1 MKKHTSHF
9 FVTIMD
15 GCIIKLLFI
24 MILSFCC
31 SSLSAQITYKLVQVT
46 SVSAGGLYVFE
57 QDGYVMSNSISSNAL
72 TTTNSFSTTGLTGNE
87 SYIWTLEIATGGFK
101 MKNVSV
107 SKYLANSSSTSLSLE
122 SKSKDASIWSFNIDG
137 TAIIQNVSNDNRYL
151 GYTAAASYVYKAY
164 GTSSL
169 SSSTYPHAIR
179 IYQLQ
184 SEKSDAN
191 TKWYMDNS
199 KSEELTYIDINKLN
213 GAGPFYLDTKSSGA
227 KTYESSDTEVATI
240 DEIGNITLVKY
251 GTTVITA
258 TVAEDE
264 TYNGSTASFVL
275 TVADEYV
282 DVLNY
287 YNIGN
292 STNLFAEFS
301 GLVGCSGALYKGY
314 TSGMNK
320 TVRLNTDFKNSILTT
335 GTAGVVKRI
344 EVKWNSSTTD
354 ERTITVYGKN
364 TAYSNLDAS
373 GASLGTPLGTIV
385 KGTSTEINLVNN
397 GMDYAFIDLAVD
409 DVLSVDYIVIEWESA
424 IITLSEAGKG
434 YKTFCYS
441 KPLDFSGVSGLTAY
455 VATVEDGIAIFEP
468 VEGSV
473 PANTGLLLYGEANT
487 VYNVPCVLSSNT
499 DVSGNVL
506 VGVTEATNVG
516 AGIYVLMNVEGNVA
530 FYRTSN
536 TFEVGANSAYIPSGV
551 SASKALTMSFVGV
564 PTIINNPSEIRQIPD
579 TREVMYNIAGQIVGE
594 DYKGFV
600 VKGGKKYLYN
610 RK

>member
-46 SVSAGGLYVFE
+46 SVNAGGLYVFE
-57 QDGYVMSNSISSNAL
+57 QDGYVMSNSVNKSNEL
-72 TTTNSFSTTGLTGNE
+72 LTTNSYETTGLTGTE
-87 SYIWTLEIATGGFK
+87 AYVWTLETATGGYY
-101 MKNVSV
+101 MKNINK
-107 SKYLANSSSTSLSLE
+107 SKYLLNSSDGNLSFGSKE
-122 SKSKDASIWSFNIDG
+122 SMGVWTFTIDG
-137 TAIIQNVSNDNRYL
+137 TAVIRNYNNGNRYL
-151 GYTAAASYVYKAY
+151 TYTSATSYVYK
-164 GTSSL
+164 
-169 SSSTYPHAIR
+169 TYTNNTRPHAIR

-227 KTYESSDTEVATI
+227 KIYESSDTEVATI
-240 DEIGNITLVKY
+240 DGMGIITPVKY

-292 STNLFAEFS
+292 STNLFTEFS

-409 DVLSVDYIVIEWESA
+409 DALSVDYIIIEWESA

-579 TREVMYNIAGQIVGE
+579 THEVMYNIAGQIVGE